1 MGENSFSKC
10 PFEHSPK
17 LSLRLA
23 GNKILEEE
31 SQDWR
36 LSRSVLDKIHSASEC
51 LANVLAFP
59 QGDVPHG
66 MSLSQPS
73 MSLLEWMS
81 RQSWWTS
88 RTICSWL
95 CLRVAWV
102 QAFTRDLL
110 RVEFGGPDSST

>member
-36 LSRSVLDKIHSASEC
+36 LSRSVLDKIHTASDC

-73 MSLLEWMS
+73 MS
-81 RQSWWTS
+81 TS

-102 QAFTRDLL
+102 QAFARDLL
-110 RVEFGGPDSST
+110 RVEFGGRDSST